1 MQQIPILPKP
11 SQTTSV
17 ILANQNCQIS
27 LYQKS
32 TGIFFDLIVNDKTI
46 VSTRIVRN
54 TVPLVRHRYLGFVG
68 DFFIMDMQGN
78 QDPEY
83 KELGSR
89 YVLYYLEATDL

>member
-1 MQQIPILPKP
+1 MRQIPIQQKP
-11 SQTTSV
+11 SQVISV

-32 TGIFFDLIVNDKTI
+32 TGIFFDLTVNDKPI
-46 VSTRIVRN
+46 VTTRIVRN
-54 TVPLVRHRYLGFVG
+54 AIPLVRQRYLGFIG

-83 KELGSR
+83 KDLGTR
-89 YVLYYLEATDL
+89 YVLYYVEATDL

>member
-1 MQQIPILPKP
+1 MRQIPTQQKP
-11 SQTTSV
+11 SQVISV

-54 TVPLVRHRYLGFVG
+54 AVPLVRHRYLGFVG